1 VTTEPQAER
10 MPASVREWT
19 DILARIRFGTVRIAG
34 KNITGARIK
43 AVAGRMAS
51 YADGNG
57 TRVRP
62 GIARIAVD
70 LETDYGTARRAITC
84 LRNLGLLDLVRSGGR
99 RGADEFRLTL
109 PVDLLDRD
117 DLEVWSPSRHRL
129 EVERVSGA
137 NRGFPEGPGG
147 GPSGSGTQVP
157 EGPVK
162 ALESQVPQGPVIQPP
177 DGGTLVPQGPAKSDS
192 GPSITGATGTAYLGV
207 TGAAGTRSLVPQG
220 PATHQDLDTRA
231 PHHSG
236 EDAPVTVTTPG
247 APGPATNPESPP
259 LSNRCPHG
267 LPGGLRGDGKP
278 ACALCRVGAPPT
290 DQPSERLAT
299 VIQLHTR
306 EAS

>member
-1 VTTEPQAER
+1 VTSETPAER
-10 MPASVREWT
+10 MPATVREWT
-19 DILARIRFGTVRIAG
+19 DILARIRFGTVKIAG

-70 LETDYGTARRAITC
+70 MEMDYGTARRAITC
-84 LRNLGLLDLVRSGGR
+84 LRNLGLLDLVRAGGR

-109 PVDLLDRD
+109 PVDLLERD

-137 NRGFPEGPGG
+137 NRGLPD
-147 GPSGSGTQVP
+147 GPSGPSGGRSQVP
-157 EGPVK
+157 EGP
-162 ALESQVPQGPVIQPP
+162 ANEPESQVPEAPVNEPSNRE
-177 DGGTLVPQGPAKSDS
+177 TLVPQGPVNGVS
-192 GPSITGATGTAYLGV
+192 GPPITGATGTPKTAI
-207 TGAAGTRSLVPQG
+207 TGATGTRSLVPQA
-220 PATHQDLDTRA
+220 PATHQDLDTRTT
-231 PHHSG
+231 HHSG
-236 EDAPVTVTTPG
+236 EDVSATVTTPG

-259 LSNRCPHG
+259 RPPRCDHG

-278 ACALCRVGAPPT
+278 SCALCRVGAPPT
-290 DQPSERLAT
+290 TPPREHLAP
-299 VIQLHTR
+299 VIQLEPRRT
-306 EAS
+306 A